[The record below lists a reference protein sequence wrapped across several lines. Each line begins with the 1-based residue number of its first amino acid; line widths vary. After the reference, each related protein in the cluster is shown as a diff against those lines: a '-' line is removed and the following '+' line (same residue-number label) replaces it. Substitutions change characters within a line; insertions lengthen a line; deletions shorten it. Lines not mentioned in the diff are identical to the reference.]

1 MSCTISGVPRTNSMY
16 ATAIHRRGGMRH
28 IRREAIRVPSI
39 APNRT
44 EKAAMMSVLTMPS
57 VKKLL

>member
-1 MSCTISGVPRTNSMY
+1 MY